1 MQYAT
6 KPIAFYNLKYK
17 REVFKRN
24 LNIEMLSFHVVS
36 QHAVS
41 KLVGLLLLVNI
52 VRQILKL
59 KNKHHLLRNFEKFQ
73 GPTHF

>member
-6 KPIAFYNLKYK
+6 KCLKYK
-17 REVFKRN
+17 REVFKTN
-24 LNIEMLSFHVVS
+24 LSIEMLSFS
-36 QHAVS
+36 QHVVS

-59 KNKHHLLRNFEKFQ
+59 RNKHHLLRKFEQFQ